1 MRRNIHYKPSKGASI
16 FGGIIGCAMG
26 IFGLFAIPDMGAM
39 IGFKAIWCLMTFGM
53 GIYNFLLAAGVVKY
67 NGGYEIT
74 DESDESAKGG
84 KSDAEA
90 RLEELQTL
98 YDRQAHHGRGVSGKA
113 QGHSGPAVR
122 ERSAAYG
129 NFSPCCYWTYLGF

>member
-16 FGGIIGCAMG
+16 LGGIVGCAMG
-26 IFGLFAIPDMGAM
+26 FFGLFGMSDMAY
-39 IGFKAIWCLMTFGM
+39 GFGTEFLAFRLVWCLAAFGI

-74 DESDESAKGG
+74 DESDDGAKGG

-98 YDRQAHHGRGVSGKA
+98 YVRRLITEEEYQEKRRDILDR
-113 QGHSGPAVR
+113 
-122 ERSAAYG
+122 
-129 NFSPCCYWTYLGF
+129 L

>member
-1 MRRNIHYKPSKGASI
+1 MRRRRITRKPTKGESI
-16 FGGIIGCAMG
+16 FGGIVCFAMG
-26 IFGLFAIPDMGAM
+26 CFGLFALPSGFDPVFA
-39 IGFKAIWCLMTFGM
+39 GFKAIWCLMAFGM

-98 YDRQAHHGRGVSGKA
+98 YDRRLITEEEYQEKR
-113 QGHSGPAVR
+113 R
-122 ERSAAYG
+122 DILDR
-129 NFSPCCYWTYLGF
+129 L

>member
-39 IGFKAIWCLMTFGM
+39 IGFKAIWCLMAFGM

-67 NGGYEIT
+67 NGGYEVT
-74 DESDESAKGG
+74 DENDDGAKER
-84 KSDAEA
+84 KSDAEV

-98 YDRQAHHGRGVSGKA
+98 YDGRLITEEEYQEK
-113 QGHSGPAVR
+113 R
-122 ERSAAYG
+122 RDI
-129 NFSPCCYWTYLGF
+129 LDRL

>member
-1 MRRNIHYKPSKGASI
+1 MRRNIHYKPSKGMSI
-16 FGGIIGCAMG
+16 FTGVIACAMG
-26 IFGLFAIPDMGAM
+26 VFGLFAIPSYGGI

-74 DESDESAKGG
+74 DETGDSARGG

-98 YDRQAHHGRGVSGKA
+98 YDRRLITEEEYQQKRKDILD
-113 QGHSGPAVR
+113 R
-122 ERSAAYG
+122 
-129 NFSPCCYWTYLGF
+129 L

>member
-39 IGFKAIWCLMTFGM
+39 IGFKAIWCLMAFGM
-53 GIYNFLLAAGVVKY
+53 GIYNFLLAAGIVKY

-74 DESDESAKGG
+74 DESDEGAKER
-84 KSDAEA
+84 KSDAEV
-90 RLEELQTL
+90 RLEEMQALCERRLITEEEYQEKRRDIL
-98 YDRQAHHGRGVSGKA
+98 DR
-113 QGHSGPAVR
+113 
-122 ERSAAYG
+122 
-129 NFSPCCYWTYLGF
+129 L

>member
-1 MRRNIHYKPSKGASI
+1 MRRRRITRRPTRGESI
-16 FGGIIGCAMG
+16 FGGIVCFAMG
-26 IFGLFAIPDMGAM
+26 CFGLFALPSGFDPVFA
-39 IGFKAIWCLMTFGM
+39 GFKAIWCLMAFGM

-74 DESDESAKGG
+74 DESDDGAKGG

-98 YDRQAHHGRGVSGKA
+98 YDRRLITEEEYQQKR
-113 QGHSGPAVR
+113 R
-122 ERSAAYG
+122 DILDR
-129 NFSPCCYWTYLGF
+129 L

>member
-1 MRRNIHYKPSKGASI
+1 MRRNIHYKPSKSASI

-26 IFGLFAIPDMGAM
+26 IFGLFAIPDMGVM
-39 IGFKAIWCLMTFGM
+39 IGFKAIWCLMAFGM

-74 DESDESAKGG
+74 DETDDGAKER
-84 KSDAEA
+84 KSDAEV

-98 YDRQAHHGRGVSGKA
+98 YDRRLITEEEYQEKR
-113 QGHSGPAVR
+113 R
-122 ERSAAYG
+122 DILDR
-129 NFSPCCYWTYLGF
+129 L

>member
-39 IGFKAIWCLMTFGM
+39 IGFKAIWCLMAFGM

-67 NGGYEIT
+67 NGGYEIP
-74 DESDESAKGG
+74 DESGRCDRPKERRLHCMSSLEHPFCLRIALPAKC
-84 KSDAEA
+84 
-90 RLEELQTL
+90 RI
-98 YDRQAHHGRGVSGKA
+98 
-113 QGHSGPAVR
+113 
-122 ERSAAYG
+122 
-129 NFSPCCYWTYLGF
+129 

>member
-1 MRRNIHYKPSKGASI
+1 MRRNIHYRPSKGMSVFSGVIA
-16 FGGIIGCAMG
+16 CAMG
-26 IFGLFAIPDMGAM
+26 VFGLSVIPGEGVM

-74 DESDESAKGG
+74 DESDDGAEGG

-98 YDRQAHHGRGVSGKA
+98 YDRRLITEEEYQQKR
-113 QGHSGPAVR
+113 R
-122 ERSAAYG
+122 DILDR
-129 NFSPCCYWTYLGF
+129 L

>member
-16 FGGIIGCAMG
+16 LGGIVGCAMG
-26 IFGLFAIPDMGAM
+26 FFGLFGMSDMAF
-39 IGFKAIWCLMTFGM
+39 GFGTEFLAFQLIWCLAAFGI

-74 DESDESAKGG
+74 DETEDGEKGG
-84 KSDAEA
+84 KSGAES

-98 YDRQAHHGRGVSGKA
+98 YDRRFITEEEYQQKRKKILD
-113 QGHSGPAVR
+113 
-122 ERSAAYG
+122 E
-129 NFSPCCYWTYLGF
+129 L

>member
-16 FGGIIGCAMG
+16 LGGIVGCAMG
-26 IFGLFAIPDMGAM
+26 FFGLFGMSDMAY
-39 IGFKAIWCLMTFGM
+39 GFGTEFLAFRFVWCLAAFGI

-74 DESDESAKGG
+74 DETGDGARDG
-84 KSDAEA
+84 KSDAEV

-98 YDRQAHHGRGVSGKA
+98 YDRRLITEEEYQEKR
-113 QGHSGPAVR
+113 R
-122 ERSAAYG
+122 DILDR
-129 NFSPCCYWTYLGF
+129 L

>member
-1 MRRNIHYKPSKGASI
+1 MRRNIHYKPSKSASI
-16 FGGIIGCAMG
+16 LSGVIACAMG
-26 IFGLFAIPDMGAM
+26 VFGLFTIPSIDAM

-74 DESDESAKGG
+74 DETDDGAKER
-84 KSDAEA
+84 KSDAEV

-98 YDRQAHHGRGVSGKA
+98 YDRRLITEEEYQEKR
-113 QGHSGPAVR
+113 R
-122 ERSAAYG
+122 DILDR
-129 NFSPCCYWTYLGF
+129 L

>member
-39 IGFKAIWCLMTFGM
+39 IGFKAIWCLMAFGM

-67 NGGYEIT
+67 NGGYVIT
-74 DESDESAKGG
+74 DESDDGAKER
-84 KSDAEA
+84 KSDAEV

-98 YDRQAHHGRGVSGKA
+98 DDRRLITEEEYQEKR
-113 QGHSGPAVR
+113 R
-122 ERSAAYG
+122 DILDR
-129 NFSPCCYWTYLGF
+129 L

>member
-1 MRRNIHYKPSKGASI
+1 MRRNIHYKPSKSASI
-16 FGGIIGCAMG
+16 LSGIIACAMG
-26 IFGLFAIPDMGAM
+26 VFGLFAIPSIGAM

-53 GIYNFLLAAGVVKY
+53 GIYNFLLAAGFVKY

-74 DESDESAKGG
+74 DESDDGAKGG

-98 YDRQAHHGRGVSGKA
+98 YDRRLITEEEYQEKRKDILD
-113 QGHSGPAVR
+113 R
-122 ERSAAYG
+122 
-129 NFSPCCYWTYLGF
+129 L

>member
-26 IFGLFAIPDMGAM
+26 FFGLFGMSDMAY
-39 IGFKAIWCLMTFGM
+39 GFGTEFLAFRLVWCLAAFGI

-74 DESDESAKGG
+74 DETENGAKDGR
-84 KSDAEA
+84 SDAEA

-98 YDRQAHHGRGVSGKA
+98 YDRRLITEEEYQEKR
-113 QGHSGPAVR
+113 R
-122 ERSAAYG
+122 DILDR
-129 NFSPCCYWTYLGF
+129 L